1 MNTQAIKNFLRRGY
15 LYILNIEKRVYNFIR
30 NISKT
35 SEFKFATASATY
47 IVIYGLMV
55 NTILHY
61 FWKFPFTA
69 EGIFACGFLAYLIR
83 YELVEWL
90 EDLRT
95 RR

>member
-1 MNTQAIKNFLRRGY
+1 
-15 LYILNIEKRVYNFIR
+15 
-30 NISKT
+30 
-35 SEFKFATASATY
+35 
-47 IVIYGLMV
+47 MV

-90 EDLRT
+90 EDIRT